1 VGSSSNKKYHEVV
14 YNKLLKG
21 KHKLNITIMKPM
33 VFVAGVNISAVNWK
47 ALCGVGRGFVSF
59 RPGHTSPEGV

>member
-1 VGSSSNKKYHEVV
+1 MEFV

-21 KHKLNITIMKPM
+21 KHKLNITLIKPM
-33 VFVAGVNISAVNWK
+33 VFVVGVNISAVNWK

-59 RPGHTSPEGV
+59 RPGHTRPEGV